1 MNSNQKSPLGLSSNL
16 SLRSLQEILEYFK
29 NDRATLYS
37 LLFVSRLWCKIVV
50 PLLWRQP
57 FDMASLENY
66 DLIIQTYIYCLS
78 EKEKSRFIFAGVKL
92 PHHPTPFF
100 DYPTYLRSFDS
111 DKFRQA
117 LNSWSNMN
125 VVDTRFDP
133 LNILCKPIKMLFGPM
148 VKDRYS
154 AMPRNILHKAVNKC
168 IEPIVQDYYST
179 RPNFDVA
186 KEMTSL
192 LFSGCDRLRSL
203 KICYDEDS
211 SLLMGMIDALC
222 MKKVNALCKLQSFE
236 LCIRTTMKKD
246 IENVYEILEK
256 FFSTMT
262 RYATNIQHIKIDVPH
277 ILEFP
282 QRVHIALYAMISSQK
297 NLNSYMSNYFWDS
310 VFSIHSTLKNRSIKR
325 LRLWGLTYFDDS
337 LVQGLLK
344 WVNLETLELIGCPI
358 SSIPC
363 EQLFNQ
369 LNIKNLQLGNG
380 YGNSLKCPTHFD
392 DSLVQGLL
400 KRTISS
406 IPCEHLSNQLNIKNL
421 QLLDYGYS
429 NSFLK
434 QLSLWSSTYFNDS
447 LVQGLLKILEL
458 VSCPI
463 FSNHLN
469 IKNLQLG
476 NGYENYPY
484 ITTTLL
490 QICNKNLQKLIFEG
504 ILWEILKKIF
514 QIFQI

>member
-369 LNIKNLQLGNG
+369 LNIKNLQL
-380 YGNSLKCPTHFD
+380 
-392 DSLVQGLL
+392 
-400 KRTISS
+400 
-406 IPCEHLSNQLNIKNL
+406 
-421 QLLDYGYS
+421 LDYGYS